1 MSRSTASFQR
11 VCNLLD
17 YIHSNMD
24 QALSLDELS
33 QQSCWSR
40 WQLQRVFQHETGISV
55 ANYVRE
61 IKLSAAAEF
70 LLNSSDR
77 VIDIGLSLGFSSEIS
92 FSRAFKQYFGVS
104 PRLYRKQGKISG
116 LRKPLKPAPV
126 LSSLRTYP
134 QLIEVR
140 VESIKAFDCFGVS
153 GTFRG
158 LLSEDPDFA
167 LRVPEIWLE
176 LQSQYPDIDQLPLLG
191 VIDVTHAHPDGSNLR
206 YLAGTSENLKQA
218 EALRVPAQTY
228 AVIKHRGPISGLA
241 QTLEWFIFHWLPES
255 EYRGIDGFELER
267 YPLGYQSDLQ
277 ESEMEY
283 WLPISPE

>member
-1 MSRSTASFQR
+1 MSRSAASFQR

-104 PRLYRKQGKISG
+104 PRLYRKQGKIFG

-126 LSSLRTYP
+126 LSSLRTHP

-153 GTFRG
+153 GIFRG
-158 LLSEDPDFA
+158 LLSEEPNFA
-167 LRVPEIWLE
+167 LRVPEIWRQF
-176 LQSQYPDIDQLPLLG
+176 QSQYPDIAQLPLLG

-218 EALRVPAQTY
+218 EAICVPAQTY

-241 QTLEWFIFHWLPES
+241 QTLEWFLFHWLPES

-267 YPLGYQSDLQ
+267 YPLGYQSNLQ
-277 ESEMEY
+277 DSEMEY